1 MTATCTS
8 CGGAY
13 VEGAACPARGDGA
26 HTRRHPALPA
36 SQRKR
41 HAVEVK
47 FSDDE
52 VKALSRLAKRWRV
65 TRTEA
70 VRRVVRIACESP
82 KAVEATW

>member
-1 MTATCTS
+1 MATCTS

-26 HTRRHPALPA
+26 HTRRRPALPA
-36 SQRKR
+36 RERKR
-41 HAVEVK
+41 VAIEVK

-52 VKALSRLAKRWRV
+52 VRALARLAKRWRV

-70 VRRVVRIACESP
+70 VRRVVADATAR
-82 KAVEATW
+82 KVER